1 MRQIVGVPGIIGP
14 APTVQHIGP
23 EAHARG
29 LEGSTALRQARS
41 LPRESRGRTVLG
53 LRPSR
58 AKRPRAMTHYKSDL
72 LSLLDERGY
81 IHQTTTAEG
90 LDALTAQP
98 VVPGSMRFHATAPT
112 LPLGRLVQPLLPP
125 RLHPPGHTP

>member
-72 LSLLDERGY
+72 LRLLDERGY
-81 IHQTTTAEG
+81 IHQTTDAEG
-90 LDALTAQP
+90 LDALAAQQ
-98 VVPGSMRFHATAPT
+98 VVPGDIGFEDRKRVRAGKGGS
-112 LPLGRLVQPLLPP
+112 GRLNIGG
-125 RLHPPGHTP
+125 RR